1 MVAEQEGNQ
10 QKVEL
15 LKNIKQCY
23 IMKKSMDSQKEKN
36 DMDLMIEGIKKEILK
51 LEAQLPQ
58 EQHNLMSQ
66 NQFGNDFNQ
75 DNNPIFKN
83 EFEENSIREEE
94 IMNKEYNKDIDN
106 YGSQGEYGD
115 QYQMQPP
122 KQPKIHQSFQEE
134 NNEDKQE
141 NIKTIQKYENN
152 SYNNMEDRKSVVE
165 QQEVER
171 RLDDPGESLKEK
183 RKKGIKKIFEF
194 YSRQHLMIGKKA
206 TFEQIQY
213 EMSNMD
219 MGEFLKF

>member
-1 MVAEQEGNQ
+1 
-10 QKVEL
+10 
-15 LKNIKQCY
+15 
-23 IMKKSMDSQKEKN
+23 MDSQKEKD

-66 NQFGNDFNQ
+66 NQFENDFDQ

-83 EFEENSIREEE
+83 KFEENSIREEE

-106 YGSQGEYGD
+106 YGSEGEYGD

-122 KQPKIHQSFQEE
+122 QQPKIHQPFQEE

-152 SYNNMEDRKSVVE
+152 SYNNREDRKSVVE